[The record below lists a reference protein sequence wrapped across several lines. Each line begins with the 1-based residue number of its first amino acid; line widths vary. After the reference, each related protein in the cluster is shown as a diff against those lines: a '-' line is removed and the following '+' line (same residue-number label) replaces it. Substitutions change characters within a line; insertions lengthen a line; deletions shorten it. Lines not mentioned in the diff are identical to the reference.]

1 LQLKHLPSPPP
12 QYQTATAYGGD
23 GQQQPK
29 ENEPLRALIAKR
41 KEDEWKEK
49 REKNEDHKNRAAA
62 FYS

>member
-1 LQLKHLPSPPP
+1 MAGMDSSSQKKTNPM
-12 QYQTATAYGGD
+12 
-23 GQQQPK
+23 
-29 ENEPLRALIAKR
+29 RALIAKR